1 MNNKLNIVMMKTSDL
16 IDYENNPRKNDKA
29 VEAVANSINSFGFK
43 VPVIIDKNN
52 VLVCGHTR
60 VKAAKKLGIEEIPV
74 IIADDLNDDQIK
86 AFRIADNKT
95 AELADWDMDK
105 LAEELKLIEMDMEQF
120 GFDDLEKLLDRD
132 VLEDDFKEELPET
145 AYSKKGDIFVF
156 GKHRLMCGDSTK
168 QEDVEKLMNGTKA
181 DMIFTDPPYNVDYE
195 GGVDDN
201 GSKMKIQNDKQS
213 DEDFKEFLKKAFD
226 NMALHCKDGGAIYCF
241 HADSEGLNFRTAFV
255 NAGFKL
261 AECLIWVKNSLVLGR
276 QDYHW
281 RHEPCQPAGTKV
293 LTPNGYVNIEDLKD
307 GDKVVSFNTY
317 SGQVVGYKNGLSVKT
332 ANRNYKGDLY
342 SVFVDGKV
350 TKATDNHKFSVR
362 FRDDARTKYCTYLMR
377 RGNWWRVGITETYN
391 ARGFGVKQRMRQE
404 KADEAWILDV
414 FDTKARAQ
422 IAEQE
427 ITCKYGIPYTHWE
440 TDRFEYQKEKVHFR
454 TKEDIE
460 VLYNSL
466 DLNQLYANACKCLLD
481 YGRRINYPLI
491 ILDNRIDAMS
501 CRVTSKVNACN
512 LIAGLMEVPIPFE
525 KYNGIETFKWSPIEK
540 IERNYFEG
548 LVYSLEVE
556 KYEHYIADGIV
567 VHNCLYGWKEGAGH
581 YFINDRSQD
590 TIWEYNKP
598 KVNDLHPTMKP
609 LELVGRAI
617 KNSSKNGEIVL
628 DLFGG
633 SGSTMIASEQI
644 NRSAYLMELDEK
656 YTDVIVKRMLRFIQ
670 TYDNCYLIRDGI
682 KIPLKE
688 IEAYKIEDDS
698 FLN

>member
-1 MNNKLNIVMMKTSDL
+1 MSNKLNVVMMKTSDL
-16 IDYENNPRKNDKA
+16 IDYKNNPRKNDKA

-74 IIADDLNDDQIK
+74 IIADDLNEDQIK

-132 VLEDDFKEELPET
+132 VLEDDFKEELPEI
-145 AYSKKGDIFVF
+145 AYSKKGDVFVF

-168 QEDVEKLMNGTKA
+168 SEDVEKLMNGTKA

-195 GGVDDN
+195 GSTG
-201 GSKMKIQNDKQS
+201 MKIQNDKQS
-213 DEDFKEFLKKAFD
+213 DEDFYNFLLNAFK
-226 NMALHCKDGGAIYCF
+226 NMHESVKLGGAIYVC
-241 HADSEGLNFRTAFV
+241 HADSEGVNFRNAFKA
-255 NAGFKL
+255 AGFKL

-276 QDYHW
+276 QDYQW
-281 RHEPCQPAGTKV
+281 RHEP
-293 LTPNGYVNIEDLKD
+293 I
-307 GDKVVSFNTY
+307 
-317 SGQVVGYKNGLSVKT
+317 
-332 ANRNYKGDLY
+332 
-342 SVFVDGKV
+342 
-350 TKATDNHKFSVR
+350 
-362 FRDDARTKYCTYLMR
+362 
-377 RGNWWRVGITETYN
+377 
-391 ARGFGVKQRMRQE
+391 
-404 KADEAWILDV
+404 
-414 FDTKARAQ
+414 
-422 IAEQE
+422 
-427 ITCKYGIPYTHWE
+427 
-440 TDRFEYQKEKVHFR
+440 
-454 TKEDIE
+454 
-460 VLYNSL
+460 
-466 DLNQLYANACKCLLD
+466 
-481 YGRRINYPLI
+481 
-491 ILDNRIDAMS
+491 
-501 CRVTSKVNACN
+501 
-512 LIAGLMEVPIPFE
+512 
-525 KYNGIETFKWSPIEK
+525 
-540 IERNYFEG
+540 
-548 LVYSLEVE
+548 
-556 KYEHYIADGIV
+556 
-567 VHNCLYGWKEGAGH
+567 LYGWKEGAGH

-633 SGSTMIASEQI
+633 SGSTMIAAEQI
-644 NRSAYLMELDEK
+644 NRVAYLMELDEK

-670 TYDNCYLIRDGI
+670 TYDDCYLIRDGI
-682 KIPLKE
+682 KTPLKE